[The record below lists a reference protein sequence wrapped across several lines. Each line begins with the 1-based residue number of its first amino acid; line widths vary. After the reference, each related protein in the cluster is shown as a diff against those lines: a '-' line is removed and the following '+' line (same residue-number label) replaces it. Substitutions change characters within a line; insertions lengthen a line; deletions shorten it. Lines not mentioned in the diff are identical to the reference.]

1 MTVLGTLVHALGILD
16 PVIKTQPMLR
26 WAGGKRQL
34 LKTLL
39 AALPENLDLG
49 KQKYFE
55 PFLGGGALFFELAN
69 YLMRSEFTKIKLG
82 SRPFVLSD
90 TNEELINFYTIVRNN
105 PKLLIDQVKLLAASK
120 TEQDYYRV
128 RSSKPRGKVARASR
142 LLYLNRL
149 CFNGLFRV
157 NSEGDFNVPY
167 GRLKNPI
174 VCNSQLILACSSWLK
189 NAELLAEPFEVVTK
203 RAMQG
208 DLVYFDPPYIP
219 LSTTSSFSSYAK
231 ENFSEFD
238 QRRLAQTINDLTKRG
253 VKVIVSNSDTP
264 LSREI
269 YRSLNLFSIS
279 ANRSISAAGSSRGR
293 VQELLGVNYSL
304 SQMQN
309 ATVLEK
315 FKVR

>member
-1 MTVLGTLVHALGILD
+1 M
-16 PVIKTQPMLR
+16 IKTQPMLR

-34 LKTLL
+34 LKILL

-69 YLMRSEFTKIKLG
+69 YLTRSEITNIKIG
-82 SRPFVLSD
+82 SRSFVLSD
-90 TNEELINFYTIVRNN
+90 TNEELINFYTVVRNN
-105 PKLLIDQVKLLAASK
+105 PKLLIDQVTFLAANK
-120 TEQDYYRV
+120 KEQDYYRV

-157 NSEGDFNVPY
+157 NSEGAFNVPY
-167 GRLKNPI
+167 GRSKNPI
-174 VCNSQLILACSSWLK
+174 VCNSELILACSSWLK
-189 NAELLAEPFEVVTK
+189 NAELLAEPFDVVAK
-203 RAMQG
+203 RAKKG

-219 LSTTSSFSSYAK
+219 LTATSSFSSYAK
-231 ENFSEFD
+231 ENFSEID
-238 QRRLAQTINDLTKRG
+238 QRRLAQTIDDLTKRG

-279 ANRSISAAGSSRGR
+279 ANRSISAAGASRGR
-293 VQELLGVNYSL
+293 VQELLGVNYSP

-315 FKVR
+315 FKVQ